1 MEAVVSP
8 LVSAY
13 LFSGSMKHETAKR
26 VLAPIARRFMTGEPA
41 DTVDRLFSSKH
52 VNDLRLI
59 LAVSFA
65 ALTWIILFAAVT
77 AAVDFADVLH
87 KPHDGTLDESID
99 LLKTAGGDLV
109 KIAAP
114 AIAVFGAMLA
124 WAYQVGSN
132 RLGVVDLFACE
143 IDTLCRVCTVTNL
156 VDQQIAHYAQAPA
169 KPAAATGEPGKS
181 EFSSAE
187 NYFAILD
194 SNARDL
200 QSLEARVVINITA
213 FYTFMKSVRD
223 SFRRL
228 ADVHDESARKDSVTN
243 ILYML
248 YLALESARHAITD
261 LVEFEPQQAERTMV
275 ILLSELTAYR
285 FLRLRYSDSADV
297 HNDRLILRGPEYR
310 ALVPALC
317 QLVRDHQLGV
327 LDPGNKD
334 QQWAPALQLLPEL
347 KKRYDA
353 LSVLPLDCERKPGS
367 TITAIGSPSS

>member
-1 MEAVVSP
+1 VSP

-13 LFSGSMKHETAKR
+13 LFYGSMKHETAKR
-26 VLAPIARRFMTGEPA
+26 MLAPIARRFMTGEPA

-65 ALTWIILFAAVT
+65 ALMWIVFFAALT
-77 AAVDFADVLH
+77 AAVDFADVIH
-87 KPHDGTLDESID
+87 KIHDGPLDESID
-99 LLKTAGGDLV
+99 LLKTAGGDLI
-109 KIAAP
+109 KISAP

-156 VDQQIAHYAQAPA
+156 VDQQIAHYEWAQAKVSAPSGDSTA
-169 KPAAATGEPGKS
+169 PR

-228 ADVHDESARKDSVTN
+228 ADVRGEPAWKDSVTN

-275 ILLSELTAYR
+275 ILLSELAAYR
-285 FLRLRYSDSADV
+285 FLRQRYSDSADV
-297 HNDRLILRGPEYR
+297 HNDRLILRGPEYL
-310 ALVPALC
+310 ALIPQLC
-317 QLVRDHQLGV
+317 QLVRSHCVGV

-347 KKRYDA
+347 ERRYEA
-353 LSVLPLDCERKPGS
+353 VRRLPGRFERRPDS
-367 TITAIGSPSS
+367 TITAI